1 MNINL
6 KLPDEL
12 QKRIEEAANDRLKHR
27 VEEILEEDTEL
38 DKLLKDTIKGQLK
51 NTALRILQDQT
62 TRTLMTQ
69 KINPIIY
76 RTLGLQD
83 IASGFNVKKAKSFD
97 IVCEDKKY
105 LPTYA
110 NETDACMDLKI
121 KLENPNCYFLKPNEV
136 ASFSTGIKASVPEDY
151 MMLIFPRSSTGFKLH
166 CILANTTG
174 IIDAGYRDEIKL
186 SLYNFGKET
195 VCLQDAQRVAQFVII
210 PRPKL
215 ELNLVQDDESFR
227 QGDRGGGIGSTGA

>member
-12 QKRIEEAANDRLKHR
+12 QKRIEEAANERLHHR
-27 VEEILEEDTEL
+27 VQEIIEEDTEL
-38 DKLLKDTIKGQLK
+38 DKLLKDTIKGQVK
-51 NTALRILQDQT
+51 NTALRILQDQS

-76 RTLGLQD
+76 KVLGLQD
-83 IASGFNVKKAKSFD
+83 IASGFTVKKARPFD
-97 IVCEDKKY
+97 IVCDDKKY
-105 LPTYA
+105 IPQYA

-121 KLENPNCYFLKPNEV
+121 KLENPNCYFLKPNETAV
-136 ASFSTGIKASVPEDY
+136 FSTGIKASVPEDY
-151 MMLIFPRSSTGFKLH
+151 VMLIFPRSSTGFKLH

-186 SLYNFGKET
+186 SLHNYGTET
-195 VCLQDAQRVAQFVII
+195 ICLQDAQRVAQFIII

-215 ELNLVQDDESFR
+215 ELNIVQDDEVFR